1 MAVSKVSWPEIQR
14 WINQSTSL
22 FIKKLSRNDCGW
34 ADGIGHQ
41 NGPYVPAP
49 IMEAGYFP
57 ALHNINSAKPH
68 ILELPL
74 PTLWPATGE
83 MKSSRLAHYSNK
95 GNEVHLTGVPKSE
108 FASLTPA
115 SLLIV
120 GVLREETGGSRYW
133 LMTVDAASD
142 EAELIESVFDL
153 RADFHFG
160 IFDPR
165 DALKTSKDESDAL
178 IDELGAFFRA
188 GNLAQFIASV
198 SKLPPPQQLAA
209 EAQTL
214 YARTHGLSRLDPY
227 TMPNP
232 GDAIMQISRDIE
244 YALYKRAELRHR
256 AAEVLRIVTEG
267 TTDIV
272 EAIIRGFPAL
282 DATFL
287 SASQHRKSRAGR
299 SFEQHIARF
308 LFDGGISF
316 EEQAVTGGRRPDF
329 VLPSLIK
336 LKSPSRTF
344 NEALVLSAKT
354 TLRERWKQN
363 TLEKFNAELF
373 LATVDDRVSS
383 EAIDDMSRQGI
394 CMVVPESLKS
404 STETCYK
411 AKDNV
416 ITFRGFFDEEIAVKR
431 PSLRGKRPVIILH
444 AASPMDDL
452 FGGQ

>member
-1 MAVSKVSWPEIQR
+1 MAVSTGNWPEIQR

-49 IMEAGYFP
+49 IMEGGYFP
-57 ALHNINSAKPH
+57 ALHNVNSTKPH
-68 ILELPL
+68 ILESPL

-83 MKSSRLAHYSNK
+83 TKSSRLVHYSNK

-108 FASLTPA
+108 FAGLTPA
-115 SLLIV
+115 SLLIT
-120 GVLREETGGSRYW
+120 GALREETGGCRYW
-133 LMTVDAASD
+133 LMTVDAASE
-142 EAELIESVFDL
+142 EAELVESVFDL

-160 IFDPR
+160 LLDPR
-165 DALKTSKDESDAL
+165 DALKTPKDESDAL
-178 IDELGAFFRA
+178 IEELGSFFRA
-188 GNLAQFIASV
+188 GNLAEFIASV
-198 SKLPPPQQLAA
+198 SRLPPPQQLAT

-214 YARTHGLSRLDPY
+214 YARTHSLSSLDPY

-256 AAEVLRIVTEG
+256 AAEVLRILTEG
-267 TTDIV
+267 TTNIV

-299 SFEQHIARF
+299 SFEQHIAR
-308 LFDGGISF
+308 LLIDGGISF

-329 VLPSLIK
+329 VLPSLVK
-336 LKSPSRTF
+336 LKSRSRTF
-344 NEALVLSAKT
+344 DEALVLSAKT
-354 TLRERWKQN
+354 TLRERWKQI
-363 TLEKFNAELF
+363 TLEKFNAGLF

-383 EAIDDMSRQGI
+383 EAIDDMSREGI
-394 CMVVPESLKS
+394 CMVVPESLKV

-416 ITFRGFFDEEIAVKR
+416 ITFRRFFDEEIAVKR
-431 PSLRGKRPVIILH
+431 PGLRGTRPVVILH
-444 AASPMDDL
+444 TARPIDDL